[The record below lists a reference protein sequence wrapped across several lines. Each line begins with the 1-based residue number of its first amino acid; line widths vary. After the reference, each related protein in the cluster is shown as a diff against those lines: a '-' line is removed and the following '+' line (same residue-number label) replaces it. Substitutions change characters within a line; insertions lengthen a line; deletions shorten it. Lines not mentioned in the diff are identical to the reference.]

1 MRGRSKSTSLGP
13 RTERRKKKQ
22 GRSKSTS
29 PVKPLAWYPAV
40 EWLDG
45 SPEGIGLPN
54 LTGLPA

>member
-29 PVKPLAWYPAV
+29 PVKRLAWYPAV
-40 EWLDG
+40 E
-45 SPEGIGLPN
+45 
-54 LTGLPA
+54 